1 MAKPN
6 ERTPRT
12 PDSAAFELYDGY
24 QYPPGQDPMAS
35 KV

>member
-6 ERTPRT
+6 ERTPPNRG
-12 PDSAAFELYDGY
+12 SAAFELYDGY